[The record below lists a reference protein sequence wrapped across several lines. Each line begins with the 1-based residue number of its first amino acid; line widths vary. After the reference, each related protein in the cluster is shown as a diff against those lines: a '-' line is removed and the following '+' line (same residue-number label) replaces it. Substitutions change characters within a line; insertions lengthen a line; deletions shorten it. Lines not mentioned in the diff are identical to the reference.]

1 MGAWRA
7 GFPWERASTIIVRAM
22 QPSPASAPRY
32 FAVEGVR
39 ARELTPP
46 AGGSTAEILDALG
59 AAVYEGV
66 RTYDGSCFFG
76 LAAHL
81 GRLARS
87 CEAFAED
94 LGEPLEFEPDDV
106 HRALVQAGAR
116 FRLDH
121 GVDARVRIDVCRSP
135 LRAVGSESRVVLT
148 LTAFH
153 GVPREDIARGVAV
166 ATTGAI
172 RRARAE
178 VKDSHWTV
186 VREQHIRAEPRLAA
200 CYEPMLVDDGGRL
213 LEGVQSNL
221 VLVRGGKP
229 WTAPGRVLRGVT
241 RDTVLEL
248 SPEEPVLDFVGLAD
262 VPRFEECFLT
272 SSVRGIVPIVRID
285 EQVVGDGRP
294 GPVTREL
301 MARYEAHVERNLR

>member
-1 MGAWRA
+1 
-7 GFPWERASTIIVRAM
+7 M
-22 QPSPASAPRY
+22 QPTPPSAPRF

-39 ARELTPP
+39 ARELTLPRASSA
-46 AGGSTAEILDALG
+46 AGGTTAEVLDGLG
-59 AAVYEGV
+59 AAVYEGL
-66 RTYDGSCFFG
+66 RTFDGSCFFA

-81 GRLARS
+81 RRLQRS
-87 CEAFAED
+87 CEAFGED
-94 LGEPLEFEPDDV
+94 LGAPLVFEPDDV

-121 GVDARVRIDVCRSP
+121 GVDARVRIDVCRGP
-135 LRAVGSESRVVLT
+135 LLSLGSESQVVLT

-153 GVPREDIARGVAV
+153 GVPREDVALGVAV

-172 RRARAE
+172 RRTRAE
-178 VKDSHWTV
+178 IKDSHWTV
-186 VREQHIRAEPRLAA
+186 VRERHIRAEPRLAA

-248 SPEEPVLDFVGLAD
+248 SPEEPVLDFVALAD

-301 MARYEAHVERNLR
+301 LARYDAHVEHNLR

>member
-1 MGAWRA
+1 M
-7 GFPWERASTIIVRAM
+7 PTH
-22 QPSPASAPRY
+22 PPSAPRY

-39 ARELTPP
+39 AREFTPP
-46 AGGSTAEILDALG
+46 EGGTTAEVLDALG

-66 RTYDGSCFFG
+66 RTYDGSCFFALG
-76 LAAHL
+76 PHLA
-81 GRLARS
+81 RLARS
-87 CEAFAED
+87 GELFD
-94 LGEPLEFEPDDV
+94 EPLAFEPDDI

-116 FRLDH
+116 YCMDH
-121 GVDARVRIDVCRSP
+121 GVDARVRIDVCRGP
-135 LRAVGSESRVVLT
+135 LSAVGSASNVVLT

-153 GVPREDIARGVAV
+153 GVPREELANGVAV

-172 RRARAE
+172 QRARFE
-178 VKDSHWTV
+178 VKDSRWTV
-186 VREQHIRAEPRLAA
+186 VREQHIRGEPRLAA
-200 CYEPMLVDDGGRL
+200 CYEPMLIDEHGRL

-221 VLVRGGKP
+221 VLVREGKP
-229 WTAPGRVLRGVT
+229 WTAPTRVLRGVT
-241 RDTVLEL
+241 RDAVLEL
-248 SPEEPVLDFVGLAD
+248 SPEEAVLDFVALAD

-285 EQVVGDGRP
+285 EHTVGVGRP

>member
-1 MGAWRA
+1 
-7 GFPWERASTIIVRAM
+7 M
-22 QPSPASAPRY
+22 QTRPASAPRF

-39 ARELTPP
+39 AREFTPP
-46 AGGSTAEILDALG
+46 AGGSTAEVLDGLG

-66 RTYDGSCFFG
+66 RTFDGSCFFG
-76 LAAHL
+76 LGAHL
-81 GRLARS
+81 GRLKRS
-87 CEAFAED
+87 CEAFGED
-94 LGEPLEFEPDDV
+94 LGQPLVFEPDDI

-116 FRLDH
+116 FRMDH
-121 GVDARVRIDVCRSP
+121 GVEARVRIDVCRGP
-135 LRAVGSESRVVLT
+135 LRVVGSDSQVVLT

-172 RRARAE
+172 RRTRAE

-200 CYEPMLVDDGGRL
+200 CYEPMLVDDAGRL

-221 VLVRGGKP
+221 VFVRNGKP
-229 WTAPGRVLRGVT
+229 WTAPGHVLRGVT

-248 SPEEPVLDFVGLAD
+248 SPEEPVLDFVALGDLH
-262 VPRFEECFLT
+262 RFDECFLT
-272 SSVRGIVPIVRID
+272 SSVRGVVPIVRID
-285 EQVVGDGRP
+285 EHVIGDGRP

-301 MARYEAHVERNLR
+301 LARYDAHVEHNLR

>member
-1 MGAWRA
+1 MEPR
-7 GFPWERASTIIVRAM
+7 
-22 QPSPASAPRY
+22 PASAPRF

-39 ARELTPP
+39 AREFTPP
-46 AGGSTAEILDALG
+46 SSGSTAELLDGLG

-66 RTYDGSCFFG
+66 RTFDGSCFFALG
-76 LAAHL
+76 EHL
-81 GRLARS
+81 RRLTRS
-87 CEAFAED
+87 CAAF
-94 LGEPLEFEPDDV
+94 GEPLAFEPDDV

-116 FRLDH
+116 FRIDH
-121 GVDARVRIDVCRSP
+121 GVDARVRIDVCRGP
-135 LRAVGSESRVVLT
+135 LRAVGSESTVVLT
-148 LTAFH
+148 LSAFH
-153 GVPREDIARGVAV
+153 GVPREDVTKGVAV

-186 VREQHIRAEPRLAA
+186 VRERHIRAEPRLAA
-200 CYEPMLVDDGGRL
+200 CYEPMLCEGGLL

-221 VLVRGGKP
+221 VFVRDGKP

-248 SPEEPVLDFVGLAD
+248 SPEEPVLDFVALAD
-262 VPRFEECFLT
+262 VPRFQECFLT
-272 SSVRGIVPIVRID
+272 SSVRGIVPIVRVD
-285 EQVVGDGRP
+285 DLVVGDGRP

-301 MARYEAHVERNLR
+301 LARYEAHVEQSLR